1 MITNLLNK
9 DLLSFVDELSREVF
23 ASGSVRVFPYKTMS
37 ETLNLVLVSMLRE
50 LVKAHD
56 GKSFFYP
63 SNKRNN
69 LAESLLGKAK
79 IS

>member
-1 MITNLLNK
+1 MQVIFELITNLLNK

-56 GKSFFYP
+56 GKSIF
-63 SNKRNN
+63 N
-69 LAESLLGKAK
+69 LQKK
-79 IS
+79 